1 MRIIVTPT
9 QSLLL
14 TVTPTERLPLTVMPT
29 EVGIHVFADMGNRR
43 RGWRACA
50 RHDAVPPPAGH
61 PSGPLV

>member
-9 QSLLL
+9 QRLLL

-29 EVGIHVFADMGNRR
+29 EVGIHVFADVGNRR
-43 RGWRACA
+43 RGCRACA
-50 RHDAVPPPAGH
+50 RHDAVPPPTGH